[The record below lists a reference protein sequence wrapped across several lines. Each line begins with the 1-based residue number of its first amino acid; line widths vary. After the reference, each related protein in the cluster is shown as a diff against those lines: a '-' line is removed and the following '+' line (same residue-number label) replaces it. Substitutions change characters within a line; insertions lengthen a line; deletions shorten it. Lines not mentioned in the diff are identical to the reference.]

1 MKKYLLKIDS
11 THGATVYFE
20 INSDSTK
27 PIYIKYCGRDTG
39 RRYCKIGS
47 AARYLEKI
55 AAQWGPETVK
65 TYGTAEKIPVTGCSE
80 WNKALIRAQYC
91 GGRFPSFNDYLRSQ
105 RGEPINN

>member
-1 MKKYLLKIDS
+1 MKNYLLKIDS

-39 RRYCKIGS
+39 RRYCKIGN

-65 TYGTAEKIPVTGCSE
+65 KYGTAEQLHYYGTDEQSTDLLKDY
-80 WNKALIRAQYC
+80 YC
-91 GGRFPSFNDYLRSQ
+91 GRLPWY
-105 RGEPINN
+105 I